1 MQPLPLKNT
10 HSSLSTIQATS
21 SSTLVSAKKADISH
35 FKESVSEEVSKNKLL
50 TEAFAYFLQKVVMQ
64 NDNADVL
71 CSDFRELD

>member
-35 FKESVSEEVSKNKLL
+35 FKESVSEEVSKNS
-50 TEAFAYFLQKVVMQ
+50 Y
-64 NDNADVL
+64 
-71 CSDFRELD
+71 